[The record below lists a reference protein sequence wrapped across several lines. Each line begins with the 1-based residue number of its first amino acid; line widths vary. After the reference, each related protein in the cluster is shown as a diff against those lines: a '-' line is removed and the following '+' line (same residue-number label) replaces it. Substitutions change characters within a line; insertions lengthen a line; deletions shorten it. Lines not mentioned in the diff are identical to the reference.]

1 MVVEPVLTGRGIEE
15 TMKHI
20 LLFMHSEQVISAW
33 FSGVTVR
40 CDTFEVYC
48 WRRKLSTLVGSGDPV
63 VKGKELVTLHE
74 Y

>member
-1 MVVEPVLTGRGIEE
+1 MVVEPVLRGRGTEE

-40 CDTFEVYC
+40 CGTFEVYC
-48 WRRKLSTLVGSGDPV
+48 GRRKLSTLVGRGGLFG
-63 VKGKELVTLHE
+63 KGQRTR
-74 Y
+74 

>member
-1 MVVEPVLTGRGIEE
+1 MVVEPVLRGRGIED

-20 LLFMHSEQVISAW
+20 LLSMRWEQVISAW

-40 CDTFEVYC
+40 CGTFEVY
-48 WRRKLSTLVGSGDPV
+48 WRRRKLSTLVGSRGSLV
-63 VKGKELVTLHE
+63 NGKELVTLHE